1 MNEPRAGGFL
11 EADKVSIEGKLQSCL
26 ELANEMCSLAYYIA
40 DKTSIRLQAEWQALK
55 YRDSVCIGLA
65 AKMYN
70 SFECLVED
78 AKAERLEAMHHL
90 KTLVETFIYFHWVV
104 QDPGEK
110 RARLVVARSVDE
122 TVRFYRKNPGYVE
135 QAVYKQWEKSL
146 RLLTSG
152 LESEW
157 EDFKKT
163 KRQIEEL
170 ARDLGVNIEEW
181 YQRIYRL
188 ACGPAHIGDL
198 LDYMPNVQEAIRL
211 GKTPTSHLRAIVAL
225 DYGLQILCDLLKA
238 ASDFFQL
245 ELEEKIRGIEDRY
258 VAMRGE

>member
-1 MNEPRAGGFL
+1 M
-11 EADKVSIEGKLQSCL
+11 SIEGKLQSCL
-26 ELANEMCSLAYYIA
+26 ELANEMCSLAHHIV
-40 DKTSIRLQAEWQALK
+40 DKVSIKLQAGGQALG
-55 YRDSVCIGLA
+55 YRDRVCIGLA
-65 AKMYN
+65 VKMYN
-70 SFECLVED
+70 SFECLIAD
-78 AKAERLEAMHHL
+78 AGAQRLEAMHHL
-90 KTLVETFIYFHWVV
+90 KTMVETFIYYHWVV

-135 QAVYKQWEKSL
+135 QAVCEEWENTL
-146 RLLTSG
+146 RRLTSG

-157 EDFKKT
+157 GDFKKT

-198 LDYMPNVQEAIRL
+198 LDHMPDVQEPIQL

-225 DYGLQILCDLLKA
+225 DYGFQILCDLLKA
-238 ASDFFQL
+238 ASGFFQL
-245 ELEEKIRGIEDRY
+245 ELEKKISEIEKRY
-258 VAMRGE
+258 VAIRGE